1 MLNRLMVLILIILLN
16 CKEYSN
22 QEGIKNSN
30 KTTLKRCIY
39 ASSNYKTIEKLKNYF
54 NINFDK
60 VEEQGIDFYF
70 LFSDNELEFL
80 FSSLS
85 KPLRVTLVKIDE
97 TIFQTVQ
104 EKAYLGLKYDIED
117 KKNYIWLEKDKKKL
131 FKQFE
136 MIGSEKI
143 GIDNC
148 LDPIRILKIYKDRK
162 REVEYG
168 PVPTGDY

>member
-1 MLNRLMVLILIILLN
+1 
-16 CKEYSN
+16 
-22 QEGIKNSN
+22 
-30 KTTLKRCIY
+30 
-39 ASSNYKTIEKLKNYF
+39 
-54 NINFDK
+54 
-60 VEEQGIDFYF
+60 
-70 LFSDNELEFL
+70 
-80 FSSLS
+80 
-85 KPLRVTLVKIDE
+85 VKIDE